1 MNIHQK
7 FSSTNSSSTFIQN
20 TKSYLNE
27 RDEFNLSLRKKKL
40 NNLIF
45 NRRKNLLNQIN
56 SISNNN
62 KKYEIDYS
70 KLDLPKEIKEKK
82 FNEENFATNLI
93 TMLTSNNI
101 DIIKYSIFLIRQTTI
116 KKNFSIQKLFN
127 SNIIDYLFE
136 ILKNNILNDNNNN
149 NDIIFEIL
157 WIFINFTYEIQ
168 EKSLFIY
175 LSNKMNVYCKIFD
188 KKIDEISYL
197 LLWLFTH
204 LLNHFE
210 VKSNFY
216 FSNILIDYI
225 LPITK
230 EKKSKKI
237 FILSIQCL
245 VALCEFIVQI
255 DNIIENDAIPEDFLS
270 KYKIT
275 KDSIKNN
282 NIFLINNI
290 TEIFCQFLELKDNIF
305 ENINNNSKDS
315 TTANNNN
322 NNINNSNDNNNNNNN
337 TDIDSD
343 SIEQNKLYVIK
354 GLNQL
359 SICTCSIYNQNE
371 DISSTNIDNLNTM
384 FQIIF
389 KYGILRKIV
398 RNELPYN
405 DIANVLQIIGG
416 FLSNINDEYLDKI
429 FLKELINFLY
439 NIVKTL
445 YNNNNTILRD
455 TLWALSNVNLKD
467 EELLNYFFNLGILK
481 EIIDIIANKEHWI
494 AREALFI
501 LNNYTICEI
510 ENGNKNSFSRLY
522 GNNNNL
528 DNVFNAILIFIEK
541 NNTKDYISYENCYEV
556 LNNMF
561 TFGNIVKVNDI
572 NIILNRFENVGGKDK
587 LNNLLN
593 KINENSAELFEK
605 LIQFK

>member
-70 KLDLPKEIKEKK
+70 KLELPKEIKEKK
-82 FNEENFATNLI
+82 FNEENFSSNLI

-305 ENINNNSKDS
+305 ENVNNNSKDS
-315 TTANNNN
+315 TTVNNN
-322 NNINNSNDNNNNNNN
+322 NNINNSNDNNNNN

-416 FLSNINDEYLDKI
+416 FLM
-429 FLKELINFLY
+429 LI
-439 NIVKTL
+439 
-445 YNNNNTILRD
+445 
-455 TLWALSNVNLKD
+455 
-467 EELLNYFFNLGILK
+467 
-481 EIIDIIANKEHWI
+481 
-494 AREALFI
+494 
-501 LNNYTICEI
+501 
-510 ENGNKNSFSRLY
+510 
-522 GNNNNL
+522 
-528 DNVFNAILIFIEK
+528 
-541 NNTKDYISYENCYEV
+541 
-556 LNNMF
+556 
-561 TFGNIVKVNDI
+561 
-572 NIILNRFENVGGKDK
+572 
-587 LNNLLN
+587 
-593 KINENSAELFEK
+593 
-605 LIQFK
+605 

>member
-70 KLDLPKEIKEKK
+70 KLELPKEIKEKK
-82 FNEENFATNLI
+82 FNEENFSSNLI

-136 ILKNNILNDNNNN
+136 FLKNNILNDNNNN

-175 LSNKMNVYCKIFD
+175 LSNKMNVYSKIFD

-245 VALCEFIVQI
+245 VALCDFIVQI

-275 KDSIKNN
+275 KDSIKDN

-305 ENINNNSKDS
+305 ENTNNNSKDS
-315 TTANNNN
+315 TTVNN
-322 NNINNSNDNNNNNNN
+322 NNINNSNNNNNN
-337 TDIDSD
+337 DIDSD

-359 SICTCSIYNQNE
+359 SVCTCSIYNQNE

-467 EELLNYFFNLGILK
+467 EELLSYFFNLGILK

-501 LNNYTICEI
+501 LNNYTICEL
-510 ENGNKNSFSRLY
+510 ENGNKNCFSRLY

-541 NNTKDYISYENCYEV
+541 NNIKDYISYENCYEV

>member
-1 MNIHQK
+1 M
-7 FSSTNSSSTFIQN
+7 
-20 TKSYLNE
+20 
-27 RDEFNLSLRKKKL
+27 
-40 NNLIF
+40 
-45 NRRKNLLNQIN
+45 
-56 SISNNN
+56 
-62 KKYEIDYS
+62 
-70 KLDLPKEIKEKK
+70 
-82 FNEENFATNLI
+82 
-93 TMLTSNNI
+93 
-101 DIIKYSIFLIRQTTI
+101 
-116 KKNFSIQKLFN
+116 
-127 SNIIDYLFE
+127 
-136 ILKNNILNDNNNN
+136 
-149 NDIIFEIL
+149 
-157 WIFINFTYEIQ
+157 
-168 EKSLFIY
+168 
-175 LSNKMNVYCKIFD
+175 
-188 KKIDEISYL
+188 
-197 LLWLFTH
+197 
-204 LLNHFE
+204 
-210 VKSNFY
+210 
-216 FSNILIDYI
+216 
-225 LPITK
+225 
-230 EKKSKKI
+230 
-237 FILSIQCL
+237 
-245 VALCEFIVQI
+245 
-255 DNIIENDAIPEDFLS
+255 
-270 KYKIT
+270 
-275 KDSIKNN
+275 
-282 NIFLINNI
+282 
-290 TEIFCQFLELKDNIF
+290 
-305 ENINNNSKDS
+305 
-315 TTANNNN
+315 
-322 NNINNSNDNNNNNNN
+322 
-337 TDIDSD
+337 
-343 SIEQNKLYVIK
+343 IK

>member
-70 KLDLPKEIKEKK
+70 KLELPKEIKEKK
-82 FNEENFATNLI
+82 FNEENFSSNLI

-127 SNIIDYLFE
+127 TNIIDYLFE

-175 LSNKMNVYCKIFD
+175 LSNKMNVYSKIFD

-245 VALCEFIVQI
+245 VALCDFIVQI

-275 KDSIKNN
+275 KDSIKDN

-305 ENINNNSKDS
+305 ENTNINSKDS
-315 TTANNNN
+315 TTVNN
-322 NNINNSNDNNNNNNN
+322 NNINNSNDNNNNN
-337 TDIDSD
+337 DIDSD

-467 EELLNYFFNLGILK
+467 EELLSYFFNLGILK

-501 LNNYTICEI
+501 LNNYTICEL
-510 ENGNKNSFSRLY
+510 ENGNKNCFSRLY

-541 NNTKDYISYENCYEV
+541 NNIKDYISYENCYEV

>member
-1 MNIHQK
+1 
-7 FSSTNSSSTFIQN
+7 
-20 TKSYLNE
+20 
-27 RDEFNLSLRKKKL
+27 
-40 NNLIF
+40 
-45 NRRKNLLNQIN
+45 
-56 SISNNN
+56 
-62 KKYEIDYS
+62 
-70 KLDLPKEIKEKK
+70 
-82 FNEENFATNLI
+82 
-93 TMLTSNNI
+93 
-101 DIIKYSIFLIRQTTI
+101 
-116 KKNFSIQKLFN
+116 
-127 SNIIDYLFE
+127 
-136 ILKNNILNDNNNN
+136 
-149 NDIIFEIL
+149 
-157 WIFINFTYEIQ
+157 
-168 EKSLFIY
+168 
-175 LSNKMNVYCKIFD
+175 MNVYSKIFD

-245 VALCEFIVQI
+245 VALCDFIVQI

-275 KDSIKNN
+275 KDSIKDN

-305 ENINNNSKDS
+305 ENTNNNSKDS
-315 TTANNNN
+315 TTVNN
-322 NNINNSNDNNNNNNN
+322 NNINNSNDNNNN
-337 TDIDSD
+337 DIDSD

-467 EELLNYFFNLGILK
+467 EELLSYFFNLGILK

-501 LNNYTICEI
+501 LNNYTICEL
-510 ENGNKNSFSRLY
+510 ENGNKNCFSRLY